1 MVVEEDAAN
10 LNSVKWIKL
19 GDVGELPTVAEGAG
33 YTELTWDDLR
43 ETTAFVKKGGYLG
56 VTLEAVDRDDTRS
69 LQALPGA
76 MAQGAY
82 LTLAKL
88 VAAIFTDA
96 SGTGPTMSDGVVLF
110 HADHA
115 NVGTAALN
123 HANWVATRTAMR
135 KHTAINS
142 AERLGALTAPKYL
155 LVPPDLENTGLE
167 VLASGNEPGVAD
179 NDMNPWAEGN
189 TREAL
194 LRNARDRVCVVD
206 LWTDTNNWAA
216 MADPMLHPTIGVAYR
231 FGRVPEVFV
240 VTNPLA
246 GLMFTN
252 DTMPIKVRY
261 FLAVGAVDWRGI
273 YKQNVT

>member
-1 MVVEEDAAN
+1 
-10 LNSVKWIKL
+10 
-19 GDVGELPTVAEGAG
+19 
-33 YTELTWDDLR
+33 
-43 ETTAFVKKGGYLG
+43 
-56 VTLEAVDRDDTRS
+56 
-69 LQALPGA
+69 
-76 MAQGAY
+76 
-82 LTLAKL
+82 
-88 VAAIFTDA
+88 
-96 SGTGPTMSDGVVLF
+96 
-110 HADHA
+110 
-115 NVGTAALN
+115 
-123 HANWVATRTAMR
+123 
-135 KHTAINS
+135 
-142 AERLGALTAPKYL
+142 
-155 LVPPDLENTGLE
+155 
-167 VLASGNEPGVAD
+167 
-179 NDMNPWAEGN
+179 MNPWAEGN